1 MAIFFGVLYFTNN
14 TEKNREI
21 EGLKADA
28 SDKAEY
34 IETLNADIAIK
45 NDAIVTLNK
54 VVNEKALQIETL
66 DADISEKV
74 KQIEDLS
81 VSIEEKANYI
91 GKLNSE
97 AEETKKQ
104 IASLFDLVDE
114 KTEQIVKLQLT
125 LEEKEKLIET
135 LQSEKETI
143 EKQLAE
149 IKENTVDKSIEA
161 QTTIV
166 PSAENVPVES
176 TKPIPTGTPVP
187 VTVPVIDDIKSFEIP
202 DNKAMALMRDMKS
215 GWNLGNTFDAFS
227 GYSIHAKG
235 ISMETSW
242 VNAKTTQKL
251 IAAVKEAGFNTIRIP
266 VSWHNHVDEND
277 VIDREWIERVKEVA
291 DWALDLGMYV
301 IVNVHHDNDV
311 KYLYPDSAH
320 YDRSAAY
327 MTSVWTQMAETF
339 RDCDD
344 HLILESMNEPRLV
357 GNVYEW
363 YWRDDDAACQDAAE
377 CINRLN
383 QLFVDT
389 VRASGGNNATRYLA
403 VPAYCA
409 APQNA
414 CNSAFVLPKDIIE
427 NRIIVSV
434 HAYTPYEFALSIFS
448 SDREFDLEKDQ
459 GKKNEISGFLDS
471 LYNRFVKNGV
481 PVMIDEFGALD
492 KQGNLQA
499 RVNFTAYYVASASAR
514 GITCVWWDNH
524 GFSGNGERF
533 GLIRRVSVEWVFP
546 QIVQAIQEYC
556 LYNRK

>member
-1 MAIFFGVLYFTNN
+1 MPKMNRVMTIITAVLIVATALLGVLIWSNESKPVQAPVETTTAVPTEAPTEIPTEIPTEEPTEIPTEIPTEVPTEEPTATPTEAPTATP
-14 TEKNREI
+14 TEKPT
-21 EGLKADA
+21 A
-28 SDKAEY
+28 
-34 IETLNADIAIK
+34 
-45 NDAIVTLNK
+45 
-54 VVNEKALQIETL
+54 
-66 DADISEKV
+66 
-74 KQIEDLS
+74 
-81 VSIEEKANYI
+81 
-91 GKLNSE
+91 
-97 AEETKKQ
+97 
-104 IASLFDLVDE
+104 
-114 KTEQIVKLQLT
+114 
-125 LEEKEKLIET
+125 
-135 LQSEKETI
+135 
-143 EKQLAE
+143 
-149 IKENTVDKSIEA
+149 
-161 QTTIV
+161 V
-166 PSAENVPVES
+166 P
-176 TKPIPTGTPVP
+176 TDTPVP
-187 VTVPVIDDIKSFEIP
+187 ITVPVIDDIKTFEIP
-202 DNKAMALMRDMKS
+202 DNEAMALMRDMKS
-215 GWNLGNTFDAFS
+215 GWNLGNTFDAYN
-227 GYSIHAKG
+227 GYSIHASG

-251 IAAVKEAGFNTIRIP
+251 IAAVKDAGFNTIRIP

-277 VIDREWIERVKEVA
+277 VIDREWIERVREVA

-327 MTSVWTQMAETF
+327 LTSVWTQMAEMF

-357 GNVYEW
+357 GTQYEW
-363 YWRDDDAACQDAAE
+363 NWNAGSAACKEAAE

-409 APQNA
+409 SPWYASDAAFTLPA
-414 CNSAFVLPKDIIE
+414 DSAE
-427 NRIIVSV
+427 NRIIVSA
-434 HAYTPYEFALSIFS
+434 HAYTPYDFALNLNSK
-448 SDREFDLEKDQ
+448 DRTFDLEKDQ
-459 GKKNEISGFLDS
+459 GKKNEISGFLDK
-471 LYNRFVKNGV
+471 LYNKFVKNGI
-481 PVMIDEFGALD
+481 PVMMDEFGALD

-533 GLIRRVSVEWVFP
+533 GLIRRISVEWVFP
-546 QIVQAIQEYC
+546 DIVRAIQENC